1 MRQGKDVRESRTE
14 VQTDEEDHQCAPGCQ
29 CVAGCRVGGRSPT
42 ESTRAPERLSHVESD
57 DLVAKVR
64 IRSGEPPQRL
74 VQLYLRRHAHRLDL
88 TFECGKLLVIL
99 ASYLAT
105 HPNLPVM

>member
-1 MRQGKDVRESRTE
+1 

-57 DLVAKVR
+57 DLVAKVKTAAPEPIVNKASIIMVQAGKPRELQAGVRHTSSR
-64 IRSGEPPQRL
+64 I
-74 VQLYLRRHAHRLDL
+74 A
-88 TFECGKLLVIL
+88 
-99 ASYLAT
+99 
-105 HPNLPVM
+105 